1 MSADL
6 SFLAVCI
13 AEFRKTRSIADR
25 CIEQL
30 SDTELHTRIN
40 PFQNSVAVIMQHLAG
55 NMLSRW
61 SDFLTTDGEKP
72 GREREQEFEEHRR
85 SRAALLERWQKGW
98 TALLT
103 ALEALTEA
111 DLRREVR
118 IRKEPHS
125 VAQAIIRQLAHYNV
139 HLGQIQVIGKH
150 LRGAEWEYISIPPG
164 GSAEFNAR
172 MGMG

>member
-1 MSADL
+1 MSADSSL
-6 SFLAVCI
+6 LAACI
-13 AEFRKTRSIADR
+13 AEFRKTRSIAER

-30 SDTELHTRIN
+30 NDEELHARIN
-40 PFQNSVAVIMQHLAG
+40 PRQNSVAVIMQHVAG

-61 SDFLTTDGEKP
+61 TDFLTSDGEKP
-72 GREREQEFEEHRR
+72 GRDREQEFEERGR
-85 SRAALLERWQKGW
+85 SRAALLELWQRGW
-98 TALLT
+98 EALFT
-103 ALEALTEA
+103 ALEALTDA
-111 DLRREVR
+111 DLRRQVY

-125 VAQAIIRQLAHYNV
+125 VAQAIIRQMAHYNL

-150 LRGAEWEYISIPPG
+150 LRGAAWEYISIPPG